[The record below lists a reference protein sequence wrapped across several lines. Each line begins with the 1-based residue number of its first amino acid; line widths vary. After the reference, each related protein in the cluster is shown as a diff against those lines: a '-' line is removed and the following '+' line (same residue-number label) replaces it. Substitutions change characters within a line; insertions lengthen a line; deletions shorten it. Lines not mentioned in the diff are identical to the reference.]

1 MTEAGRGVAAMIGA
15 CSIWGFIA
23 VYYAALA
30 HVPPLEVLAHRVVW
44 SAVFFGLL
52 LGVQGRL
59 GTTAVLL
66 VDARAWR
73 LVALAAVTIGA
84 NWFLFIFAV
93 QSGQVL
99 QSSLGYYIFPLV
111 AVGLGFVVLGERFTP
126 LQAAAIALAATAVA
140 ILALGLGAAPW
151 ISLALAGTFGL
162 YGLAKNRLAVGP
174 VASVFAETALLVPLA
189 LVWLF
194 ALHAGLAADP
204 GGRAGAVFGGDPGT
218 TLLLVLS
225 GPLTGLPLVLFS
237 YAARRVAYATL
248 GLIQYL
254 NPTIQFGV
262 AVLLFG
268 EAFTGWHAVA
278 FPLIWAALALYS
290 YETWRRERRAVAG
303 GAPRA

>member
-1 MTEAGRGVAAMIGA
+1 MTEAGRGVAAMTGA
-15 CSIWGFIA
+15 CAIWGFIA

-30 HVPPLEVLAHRVVW
+30 HVPPLEILAHRVLW
-44 SAVFFGLL
+44 SVVFFGLV
-52 LGVQGRL
+52 LGVQGRI
-59 GTTAVLL
+59 GATAAML
-66 VDARAWR
+66 AGSGAWR
-73 LVALAAVTIGA
+73 LVALAAVTVGA

-111 AVGLGFVVLGERFTP
+111 AVGLGFVVLGERFTR
-126 LQAAAIALAATAVA
+126 LQGAAIALAVVAVA
-140 ILALGLGAAPW
+140 VLAVGLGAAPW

-174 VASVFAETALLVPLA
+174 VASVFAETVLLVPLA
-189 LVWLF
+189 LLWLG
-194 ALHAGLAADP
+194 ALHGGLAADP
-204 GGRAGAVFGGDPGT
+204 SGRPGAVFGGDTGT
-218 TLLLVLS
+218 TLLLMLS

-268 EAFTGWHAVA
+268 EAFTPWHALA

-290 YETWRRERRAVAG
+290 WEAWRRERHTVAA
-303 GAPRA
+303 GAP